1 MNRRQA
7 ESPLDIL
14 RRYWG
19 HDGFRPMQS
28 EIIESVLS
36 GADTLG
42 LLPTGGGKSVTFQ
55 VPAMLMPGITVVVTP
70 LISLMKDQVDNL
82 RAIGIGAVCLHSG
95 MTRGEHTLAMQKAEA
110 GRARLMYVSPEKL
123 CGERFVQSLKGL
135 DVSLIVVDEAHCI
148 SQWGYD
154 FRPSYLK
161 ISGLRDLFPSAP
173 VLALTA
179 SATPQVVDDIMDRLG
194 FRVRE
199 SAVFRRSFFR
209 PEISYIV
216 RYGDNKPERL
226 LRVMRGTGGSAVV
239 YVRSRKRTREI
250 AAVLQAEGISA
261 EAYHAGLAPE
271 EKTLRQQLWKD
282 GAVRVMV
289 ATNAFGMGIDK
300 PDVRAVVHYDL
311 PSSLEEY
318 YQEAGRAGRDG
329 LPAFA
334 VVLAAPADKAVLARR
349 LADAFPPKE
358 FIAEV
363 YDRACVFVDLCMG
376 EGCNQV
382 FDFDFER
389 FCAVHSLRRSTVRSA
404 LRLLSQAG
412 YVEFMEDADARA
424 RVIVRADKR
433 ELYDLRLSDDEDA
446 VLQYL
451 LRNCSG
457 IFADYVQ
464 ISETVIASRLGM
476 TADRVYHALLGLGR
490 TRALHYVPRRE
501 NPCLYFPSRRVQARH
516 VELPVAVYEDMR
528 RRMDERI
535 RAMRSFVFDGGE
547 CRANRI
553 LRYFGEEP
561 ESVCGSCDV
570 CRSSAAAGGG
580 VHADS
585 GRIAAMRRGILHVCS
600 RPDGASL
607 ADIIAEVSAV
617 SDTEIVAEVRRMA
630 DDNELTITDNCRIKI
645 CRHH

>member
-1 MNRRQA
+1 
-7 ESPLDIL
+7 
-14 RRYWG
+14 
-19 HDGFRPMQS
+19 
-28 EIIESVLS
+28 
-36 GADTLG
+36 
-42 LLPTGGGKSVTFQ
+42 
-55 VPAMLMPGITVVVTP
+55 MLMPGITVVVTP

-311 PSSLEEY
+311 PSRSRNTIRRQGVPDATDCRL
-318 YQEAGRAGRDG
+318 
-329 LPAFA
+329 LPW
-334 VVLAAPADKAVLARR
+334 
-349 LADAFPPKE
+349 
-358 FIAEV
+358 
-363 YDRACVFVDLCMG
+363 C
-376 EGCNQV
+376 
-382 FDFDFER
+382 
-389 FCAVHSLRRSTVRSA
+389 SLRRP
-404 LRLLSQAG
+404 
-412 YVEFMEDADARA
+412 
-424 RVIVRADKR
+424 
-433 ELYDLRLSDDEDA
+433 
-446 VLQYL
+446 
-451 LRNCSG
+451 
-457 IFADYVQ
+457 
-464 ISETVIASRLGM
+464 
-476 TADRVYHALLGLGR
+476 
-490 TRALHYVPRRE
+490 TR
-501 NPCLYFPSRRVQARH
+501 PCLPDV
-516 VELPVAVYEDMR
+516 LPTLFR
-528 RRMDERI
+528 
-535 RAMRSFVFDGGE
+535 
-547 CRANRI
+547 
-553 LRYFGEEP
+553 LK
-561 ESVCGSCDV
+561 
-570 CRSSAAAGGG
+570 SS
-580 VHADS
+580 
-585 GRIAAMRRGILHVCS
+585 
-600 RPDGASL
+600 
-607 ADIIAEVSAV
+607 
-617 SDTEIVAEVRRMA
+617 
-630 DDNELTITDNCRIKI
+630 
-645 CRHH
+645 

>member
-528 RRMDERI
+528 RR
-535 RAMRSFVFDGGE
+535 
-547 CRANRI
+547 
-553 LRYFGEEP
+553 
-561 ESVCGSCDV
+561 
-570 CRSSAAAGGG
+570 
-580 VHADS
+580 
-585 GRIAAMRRGILHVCS
+585 
-600 RPDGASL
+600 
-607 ADIIAEVSAV
+607 
-617 SDTEIVAEVRRMA
+617 
-630 DDNELTITDNCRIKI
+630 
-645 CRHH
+645 

>member
-82 RAIGIGAVCLHSG
+82 RATGINAVFTHSG
-95 MTRGEHTLAMQKAEA
+95 LSRREQKLVLDKC
-110 GRARLMYVSPEKL
+110 RLNKAKL
-123 CGERFVQSLKGL
+123 VQSLKGL

-216 RYGDNKPERL
+216 RYGDNKHERL

-300 PDVRAVVHYDL
+300 PDVRFVIHYDM
-311 PSSLEEY
+311 PKSLEGY
-318 YQEAGRAGRDG
+318 YQETGRAGRDG
-329 LPAFA
+329 
-334 VVLAAPADKAVLARR
+334 
-349 LADAFPPKE
+349 
-358 FIAEV
+358 
-363 YDRACVFVDLCMG
+363 G
-376 EGCNQV
+376 EGCCIT
-382 FDFDFER
+382 FY
-389 FCAVHSLRRSTVRSA
+389 SA
-404 LRLLSQAG
+404 
-412 YVEFMEDADARA
+412 
-424 RVIVRADKR
+424 K
-433 ELYDLRLSDDEDA
+433 DLRKMEKFM
-446 VLQYL
+446 Q
-451 LRNCSG
+451 G
-457 IFADYVQ
+457 K
-464 ISETVIASRLGM
+464 
-476 TADRVYHALLGLGR
+476 
-490 TRALHYVPRRE
+490 
-501 NPCLYFPSRRVQARH
+501 
-516 VELPVAVYEDMR
+516 PVAEQEIGKQLLIETASYAESSVCR
-528 RRMDERI
+528 RK
-535 RAMRSFVFDGGE
+535 S
-547 CRANRI
+547 
-553 LRYFGEEP
+553 LLHYFGEEYH
-561 ESVCGSCDV
+561 EENCGNCDNCLNPKKKV
-570 CRSSAAAGGG
+570 EAKEE
-580 VHADS
+580 VK
-585 GRIAAMRRGILHVCS
+585 
-600 RPDGASL
+600 
-607 ADIIAEVSAV
+607 EVSLKKK
-617 SDTEIVAEVRRMA
+617 SSYNDSTIRMLSIVAIVLAFVLVAVASFKFFHQME
-630 DDNELTITDNCRIKI
+630 ELY
-645 CRHH
+645 